1 MSPCKC
7 WIKPEE
13 ALEGHKEE
21 MESGLPKLFTED
33 TERRGREDRW
43 LTGRGRTWRRCSA
56 PNPESLE
63 ALQFRLL
70 KRAVCK
76 RAAVFTFSVDGSSV
90 FPRYSILCPSQQSP
104 VTNSLYK

>member
-21 MESGLPKLFTED
+21 MESGFSKLFTED

-43 LTGRGRTWRRCSA
+43 LTER
-56 PNPESLE
+56 EDLE
-63 ALQFRLL
+63 ALFSTQPRVLKALRFRLL

-76 RAAVFTFSVDGSSV
+76 RAAIFTFSVDGSSI
-90 FPRYSILCPSQQSP
+90 FSRYSILCPSQQP
-104 VTNSLYK
+104 PATNPLYK